1 MKYKVS
7 AKLQN
12 ELSILLDA
20 TSPDMVKNAKLL
32 AKGFQKDA
40 KFNRWLDGDFT
51 EGLTAIVNDGKRE
64 QMFKAISQH
73 GYTSVKDKQ
82 ALCIA
87 IIQGDVDAQVER
99 KNQEVTKGLTLDNSQ
114 KEKHAVKLVAYKS
127 FIEKRFLAAIK
138 VVALDMGVLEET
150 AEVKQPSKAA
160 LIEA

>member
-51 EGLTAIVNDGKRE
+51 EGLTVIVDEKKRDS
-64 QMFKAISQH
+64 MFKAVNAH
-73 GYTSVKDKQ
+73 GFTSVQYKQ
-82 ALCIA
+82 TLCIA
-87 IIQGDVDAQVER
+87 IIQGDVDAQVAR
-99 KNQEVTKGLTLDNSQ
+99 KHEEVTKDLTLDNSQ